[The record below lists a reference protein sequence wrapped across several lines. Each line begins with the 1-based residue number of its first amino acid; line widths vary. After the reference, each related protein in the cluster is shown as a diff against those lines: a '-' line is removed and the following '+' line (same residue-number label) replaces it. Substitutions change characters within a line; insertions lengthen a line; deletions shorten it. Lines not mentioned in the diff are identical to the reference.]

1 LDLTVIAQDI
11 TKIDTDA
18 VVVSFHEDVRPLRG
32 GAGQI
37 DWILCGALSRL
48 IIEKHI
54 RGVLGEVALVTSAGK
69 IPAPKVFLVGLGP
82 REGSSPD
89 SLRRAA
95 RAAASSVAGAGVA
108 RAALSSA
115 PIADGLSDETLQAL
129 RQGLTEGAA
138 GRRLSIVLA
147 VPDAATIGRM
157 ERALLL

>member
-1 LDLTVIAQDI
+1 LDLTVIAMDI

-18 VVVSFHEDVRPLRG
+18 VIVSFYENIRPLRG

-37 DWILCGALSRL
+37 DWLLCGALSRL
-48 IIEKHI
+48 VIERHI
-54 RGVLGEVALVTSAGK
+54 RGALGEVALVTSAGK

-95 RAAASSVAGAGVA
+95 RAAASSVAGAGVT

-138 GRRLSIVLA
+138 ERPLSIVLA
-147 VPDAATIGRM
+147 VPDAATIGKM

>member
-1 LDLTVIAQDI
+1 LDLTVLAQDI

-18 VVVSFHEDVRPLRG
+18 VIVCFHEDVRPLRG

-54 RGVLGEVALVTSAGK
+54 RGALGEVALVTSGGK

-82 REGSSPD
+82 QEGSSPD
-89 SLRRAA
+89 TLRRAA
-95 RAAASSVAGAGVA
+95 RAAASSVVGAGVA
-108 RAALSSA
+108 RAALSGA
-115 PIADGLSDETLQAL
+115 PIADGLSEAKLQAL
-129 RQGLTEGAA
+129 RQGLAEGAA
-138 GRRLSIVLA
+138 GRGLSIVLA
-147 VPDAATIGRM
+147 VPDAATIGKM